1 MAAKRV
7 PAGLGPPDGPVSFHP
22 EILTPRQTEVLRRL
36 GPPVSRHGFH
46 LGGGTAIALH
56 LGHRR
61 SVDFDWFRQPLL
73 EDPLELA
80 RDLQEEGIPF
90 VTGWTRRSTLYGTVR
105 GVRVSFFQF
114 RYRFLRPL
122 ILWPEPSCHLA
133 ALEDLACMKLSAISQ
148 RGSRK
153 DFVDLFALGRHGFSL
168 QQMLG
173 WYREKFEVDDIA
185 HLLYALV
192 YFDDADKE
200 PRPSMLWKVS
210 WREVKETLRG
220 WVRATEY

>member
-1 MAAKRV
+1 
-7 PAGLGPPDGPVSFHP
+7 
-22 EILTPRQTEVLRRL
+22 
-36 GPPVSRHGFH
+36 
-46 LGGGTAIALH
+46 
-56 LGHRR
+56 
-61 SVDFDWFRQPLL
+61 
-73 EDPLELA
+73 LA
-80 RDLQEEGIPF
+80 RELQEENIPF

-114 RYRFLRPL
+114 RYRLLVPL
-122 ILWPEPSCHLA
+122 VFWPEAGCQLA

-173 WYREKFEVDDIA
+173 WYREKFEVDDVA

-192 YFDDADKE
+192 YFDDADAE
-200 PRPSMLWKVS
+200 PRPSMIWKVS
-210 WREVKETLRG
+210 WREVKTTLREWIQSIEG
-220 WVRATEY
+220 Y

>member
-1 MAAKRV
+1 M
-7 PAGLGPPDGPVSFHP
+7 SFHP
-22 EILTPRQTEVLRRL
+22 EILQTRQQEVLRRL
-36 GPPVSRHGFH
+36 GPAASRQGFY

-73 EDPLELA
+73 EEPLELA
-80 RDLQEEGIPF
+80 RELQAAEIPF
-90 VTGWTRRSTLYGTVR
+90 STGGTRRSTLHGTVR

-114 RYRFLRPL
+114 RYRLLGPL
-122 ILWPEPSCHLA
+122 VRWPEAGCELA

-168 QQMLG
+168 PQMLG
-173 WYREKFEVDDIA
+173 WYREKFEVDDLA

-192 YFDDADKE
+192 YFDDADQE
-200 PRPSMLWKVS
+200 PRPTLLWKLP
-210 WREVKETLRG
+210 WREVKATIRD
-220 WVRATEY
+220 WVRAIEAP

>member
-1 MAAKRV
+1 M
-7 PAGLGPPDGPVSFHP
+7 SFHP
-22 EILTPRQTEVLRRL
+22 EILTPRQREVLRSL
-36 GPPVSRHGFH
+36 GSPVSRHGFH

-210 WREVKETLRG
+210 WREIKETLRG
-220 WVRATEY
+220 WVRATEV

>member
-1 MAAKRV
+1 M
-7 PAGLGPPDGPVSFHP
+7 SFHP
-22 EILTPRQTEVLRRL
+22 EILKPRQKEVLRSL
-36 GPPVSRHGFH
+36 GPVTGRHGFY

-61 SVDFDWFRQPLL
+61 SVDFDWFRQHLL

-80 RDLQEEGIPF
+80 RELQDAEIPF
-90 VTGWTRRSTLYGTVR
+90 VTGWIRPSTLYGTVR
-105 GVRVSFFQF
+105 GVRVSFFRY

-122 ILWPEPSCHLA
+122 ILWPEPGCQLA

-192 YFDDADKE
+192 YFDDADAE
-200 PRPSMLWKVS
+200 PRPSMIWSVS

-220 WVRATEY
+220 WVKSIEA

>member
-1 MAAKRV
+1 MAAQPV
-7 PAGLGPPDGPVSFHP
+7 PPGLGPAIVAVSFHP
-22 EILTPRQTEVLRRL
+22 EILKARQQRVLQDL
-36 GPPVSRHGFH
+36 GAAVNRHGFY

-61 SVDFDWFRQPLL
+61 SVDFDWFRQPFID
-73 EDPLELA
+73 DPLELA
-80 RDLQEEGIPF
+80 RELQEEKIPF
-90 VTGWTRRSTLYGTVR
+90 ITGWTRRSTLYGTVR

-114 RYRFLRPL
+114 RYRLLRPL
-122 ILWPEPSCHLA
+122 VVWPEAGCQLA

-168 QQMLG
+168 QQMLD
-173 WYREKFEVDDIA
+173 WYREKFEVEDVA

-192 YFDDADKE
+192 YFDDADAE
-200 PRPSMLWKVS
+200 PSPSMIWKVS
-210 WREVKETLRG
+210 WREVKATLRE
-220 WVRATEY
+220 WARAA

>member
-1 MAAKRV
+1 MAAQ
-7 PAGLGPPDGPVSFHP
+7 PLAAGLGPPGGPVSVHP
-22 EILTPRQTEVLRRL
+22 EILKPRQREVLRSL
-36 GPPVSRHGFH
+36 GPVANKHGFY
-46 LGGGTAIALH
+46 LGGGTAVALH

-61 SVDFDWFRQPLL
+61 SVDFDWFRQPIL
-73 EDPLELA
+73 EDPQELA
-80 RDLQEEGIPF
+80 RELQDEGIPF
-90 VTGWTRRSTLYGTVR
+90 VTGWTRPSTLYGTVR
-105 GVRVSFFQF
+105 GVRVSFF
-114 RYRFLRPL
+114 RYRYPSLRPL
-122 ILWPEPSCHLA
+122 IFWPEPACQLA

-192 YFDDADKE
+192 YFDDADPE
-200 PRPSMLWKVS
+200 PRPSMIWSVS

-220 WVRATEY
+220 WVRSVEM